1 MYISNRK
8 ERQAARHAVGSNSS
22 SVASVHFLRLGT
34 YAADDVSVGDC

>member
-1 MYISNRK
+1 VYISNR

-22 SVASVHFLRLGT
+22 SVASVHFSQLGT